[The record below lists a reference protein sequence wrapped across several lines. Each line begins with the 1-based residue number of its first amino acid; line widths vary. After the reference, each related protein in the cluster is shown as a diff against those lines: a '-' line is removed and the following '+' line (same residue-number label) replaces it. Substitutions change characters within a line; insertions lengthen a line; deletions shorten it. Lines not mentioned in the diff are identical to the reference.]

1 MNIRE
6 VMTSNPRTVSPNDN
20 IQAAARIMKEMDTG
34 AVPIVEGDRAVGIIT
49 DRDIALRAVAEGAF
63 ARPVRE
69 CATSELV
76 TVTPDTSTRD
86 AERLMGERQVR
97 RLLVVENG
105 RLCGIVSIGDIAV
118 KEGKDRRSGDT
129 LESISQGVKH

>member
-1 MNIRE
+1 MDVRE

-49 DRDIALRAVAEGAF
+49 DRDIAIRAVAEGAYD
-63 ARPVRE
+63 RPVRE
-69 CATSELV
+69 CATMELV
-76 TVTPDTSTRD
+76 TVSPDTSTRD
-86 AERLMGERQVR
+86 AERIMGERQVR
-97 RLLVVENG
+97 RLLVVEDG

-118 KEGKDRRSGDT
+118 KEGSDRRTGDT
-129 LESISQGVKH
+129 LENISQGVKH

>member
-1 MNIRE
+1 MDVRE

-49 DRDIALRAVAEGAF
+49 DRDIAIRAVAEGAYD
-63 ARPVRE
+63 RPVRE